1 MIFGATGYSGKD
13 IVRKLQKTENMEISV
28 FVINPDKFE
37 TMNYSDVENVT
48 NNLSMT
54 KILIVRI
61 MMT

>member
-1 MIFGATGYSGKD
+1 MIFGATGYSRKD

-37 TMNYSDVENVT
+37 TINYSDVENVK

-61 MMT
+61 MMI